1 MSQGEECFALHC
13 RVSGLTPEREYRFDP
28 NRRWRFDFAFPAN
41 MLAVEVEG
49 GTWSGGRHTRG
60 SGYAKDMEKYNAAV
74 KLGWRVL
81 RYSTDMV
88 LAGTAIEEVS
98 EFLKTEKTPG

>member
-13 RVSGLTPEREYRFDP
+13 RVSGLTPEREYKLCAG
-28 NRRWRFDFAFPAN
+28 RRWKFDFAFPDR
-41 MLAVEVEG
+41 MLAIEVEG
-49 GTWSGGRHTRG
+49 GIWSGGRHTRG

-88 LAGTAIEEVS
+88 LAGTAIEEVK
-98 EFLKTEKTPG
+98 EMMERPPN